1 MNTKIAKIVVGTA
14 VFAASAGLASSAQ
27 AQVPN
32 PTENVE
38 KPIRIKIGTLIPF
51 DDLGEN
57 LFTVGA
63 SYDFGKSASATPTVY
78 SAYLDAGFGGSDN
91 RIIGLGGSFRYYFTP
106 VLAVTRFYGGAG
118 LGAYFTDLGGE
129 TDTRF
134 GGKVFLGAEFNQ
146 GFFGEVDVTFPG
158 LDKQTGLGLSA
169 GYRF

>member
-1 MNTKIAKIVVGTA
+1 MKTKVVKFVVGMAAAA
-14 VFAASAGLASSAQ
+14 VFTGLAPAAQ
-27 AQVPN
+27 AQVPA
-32 PTENVE
+32 PTEVVE

-63 SYDFGKSASATPTVY
+63 SYDFGKSASSTPTVY
-78 SAYLDAGFGGSDN
+78 SAYLDAGFGGNDS
-91 RIIGLGGSFRYYFTP
+91 RIVGLGGSFRYYFTP

-118 LGAYFTDLGGE
+118 VGAYFTDLGGE

-158 LDKQTGLGLSA
+158 LEKQTALGLS
-169 GYRF
+169 GGFRF